1 MRGPSAFD
9 LFCGCGGLSLGMKQA
24 GFRVLGAVDIDP
36 LSVQTYKANHP
47 EVEVW
52 LEDIRA
58 LRGPA
63 VRKKLQLRKG
73 ELDLLAGCP
82 PCQGFSTLRTLN
94 GGRSI
99 EDPRNDLV
107 FDFLRLVQELKPKAV
122 MMENVPGL
130 GADRRMVDFCRSL
143 SELGY
148 GHRYRVLNAAD
159 FGVPQRR
166 RRLILLAARSG
177 AVDFAQPSTERPT
190 VRSAIGS
197 LPTAGESGDAL
208 HDLPE
213 SRSPRVEELIR
224 KIPKDGGSRLQL
236 GRAHQLEC
244 HLRCTG
250 FKDVYGR
257 MAWDAPAPT
266 ITSGCYNPS
275 KGRFLHPD
283 EDRGITLREAALLQ
297 SFPGDYRFP
306 VEGGKLALA
315 GLIGNA
321 FPPEF
326 VRRHAARVAAH
337 LSD

>member
-1 MRGPSAFD
+1 
-9 LFCGCGGLSLGMKQA
+9 MKQA

-36 LSVQTYKANHP
+36 LSVQTFKANHP

-52 LEDIRA
+52 SEDIRA
-58 LRGPA
+58 LQGDA
-63 VRKKLQLRKG
+63 VRKRLQLRKG
-73 ELDLLAGCP
+73 DLDLLAGCP

-94 GGRSI
+94 GGRNI
-99 EDPRNDLV
+99 EDPRNNLV
-107 FDFLRLVQELKPKAV
+107 FEFLRMVRELMPKAV
-122 MMENVPGL
+122 MLENVPGL
-130 GADRRMVDFCRSL
+130 GADRRMADFCRSL
-143 SELGY
+143 SVLGY
-148 GHRYRVLNAAD
+148 AHRYRVLNAAD

-177 AVDFAQPSTERPT
+177 LIDYAEPCTEHPT
-190 VRSAIGS
+190 VRTVIGS
-197 LPTAGESGDAL
+197 LPTAGKSGDAL

-213 SRSPRVEELIR
+213 NRSARVMELIR

-236 GRAHQLEC
+236 ARADQLHC

-275 KGRFLHPD
+275 KGRFLHPA

-297 SFPGDYRFP
+297 SFPRDYRFP
-306 VEGGKLALA
+306 VEQGKLALA
-315 GLIGNA
+315 SLIGNA

-326 VRRHAARVAAH
+326 VRRHAARVAAY
-337 LSD
+337 LRN